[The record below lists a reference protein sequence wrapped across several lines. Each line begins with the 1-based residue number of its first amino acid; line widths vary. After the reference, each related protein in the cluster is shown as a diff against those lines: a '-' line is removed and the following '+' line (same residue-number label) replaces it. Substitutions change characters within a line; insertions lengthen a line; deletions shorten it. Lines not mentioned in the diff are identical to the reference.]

1 MVGLEALLVLYQEAG
16 VKIKKE
22 CVVET
27 PEQILSA
34 LCLSILLNKVSV

>member
-1 MVGLEALLVLYQEAG
+1 MVVLETLLVLYQEAG

-27 PEQILSA
+27 AEQT
-34 LCLSILLNKVSV
+34 